1 MFSKIIVGSSL
12 SEVSSK
18 TLCCLNGL
26 RPAGAKEI
34 ILAHAMNIRD
44 VGGLYTQ
51 LKKLVQPILEKQ
63 KKILEAMG
71 YTVSIEVLLGFPY
84 YEINRLARETNA
96 SLIAVHVSAESLIDD
111 AFVGGVSC
119 DVIQHAEKP
128 VLVMK
133 AHTHNGQC
141 ETVCEDIL
149 THIIHPTDF
158 SDNAERAFA
167 YVEKL
172 VESGCKKVTL
182 LHVQEQERIGK
193 YLKDR
198 LAEFNA
204 IDQTRLDR
212 LKQGLL
218 EKGAEEVNIQIPYGS
233 TTHELLQ
240 VIDPHKHSLLV
251 MGSQGRGFISELFLG
266 SVSHNMVRK
275 APVPV
280 LLIPAVRQ

>member
-1 MFSKIIVGSSL
+1 MFSKIVVGSSL
-12 SEVSSK
+12 SEISSK
-18 TLCCLNGL
+18 TLCCLKGL
-26 RPAGAKEI
+26 RQAGANEI

-44 VGGLYTQ
+44 VGSLYSQ
-51 LKKLVQPILEKQ
+51 LKTLAEPILDKQ
-63 KKILEAMG
+63 KQILEAMG
-71 YTVSIEVLLGFPY
+71 YAVDIEVLLGFPD

-111 AFVGGVSC
+111 AFVGGIAYE
-119 DVIQHAEKP
+119 VIQHAEKP

-133 AHTHNGQC
+133 ARTHNGQC

-149 THIIHPTDF
+149 AHIVHPTDF

-182 LHVQEQERIGK
+182 LHVQERDSIDE

-204 IDQTRLDR
+204 IDQARLDR

-218 EKGAEEVNIQIPYGS
+218 EKGAQEVNIQIPYGS

-240 VIDPHKHSLLV
+240 AIEPHEHSLLV
-251 MGSQGRGFISELFLG
+251 MGSQGRGFISEVFLG

-280 LLIPAVRQ
+280 LLIPAVR

>member
-12 SEVSSK
+12 SDISTK
-18 TLCCLNGL
+18 TLCCLKGL
-26 RPAGAKEI
+26 LSAGASEI
-34 ILAHAMNIRD
+34 ILTHAMDIRD
-44 VGGLYTQ
+44 VGGLYSQ
-51 LKKLVQPILEKQ
+51 LKKLAVPILENQKQ
-63 KKILEAMG
+63 ILEAMG
-71 YTVSIEVLLGFPY
+71 YSVGIEVSLGFPD

-96 SLIAVHVSAESLIDD
+96 SLIAVHVSAGSLIDD
-111 AFVGGVSC
+111 VFAGGVAYE
-119 DVIQHAEKP
+119 VIQHAEKP

-133 AHTHNGQC
+133 ARTHNGQC
-141 ETVCEDIL
+141 EVICEDIL
-149 THIIHPTDF
+149 THIVHPTDF
-158 SDNAERAFA
+158 SDNAERAFS

-182 LHVQEQERIGK
+182 LHVQDRNKIDK

-218 EKGAEEVNIQIPYGS
+218 EKGAQEVNIQIPYGS

-240 VIDPHKHSLLV
+240 AIDPNEHSLLV
-251 MGSQGRGFISELFLG
+251 MGSQGRGFISEVFLG

-280 LLIPAVRQ
+280 LLIPAVR